1 MPLCPIQPDA
11 RLNSYWTLENAVVAL
26 LLALAFCSLVAFAR
40 VSDNQLKL
48 VILEVPDG
56 VCAFLKTPGGAHY
69 LLEGTAGGRP
79 EEGDSRLADRIVL
92 PFLYF
97 ERALRLEGLLL
108 ARPLGEHQGAAGQ
121 LIRELKIAE
130 VWAPPG
136 QPGKES
142 SLAALV
148 AGQRKTPVTEIER
161 GAVLRLAPLVDLE
174 VLSPARPRFK
184 GTGDDP
190 ANNSAAYRLV
200 YGSFRILFVCDLEAE
215 GLQELAD
222 SGQDL
227 RCDILVA
234 PRKGRDEAACASLLS
249 AARPDLLIASSTPTK
264 ASEQEDG
271 LGALADRFDCKL
283 VRTEVA
289 GAVKLTTDGAVWQV
303 TTQAESK
310 AQ

>member
-1 MPLCPIQPDA
+1 MPSCPIQPDS
-11 RLNSYWTLENAVVAL
+11 RLNSSWTRENALVVL
-26 LLALAFCSLVAFAR
+26 LLVLAFFSLLQFAR
-40 VSDNQLKL
+40 ASDNQLEL
-48 VILEVPDG
+48 VLLEVPDG

-121 LIRELKIAE
+121 LLRELKIAE

-136 QPGKES
+136 QPGQES

-148 AGQRKTPVTEIER
+148 AAQRKTPVTELER
-161 GAVLRLAPLVDLE
+161 GTVLRLAPLVELE
-174 VLSPARPRFK
+174 VLSPARPRFA
-184 GTGDDP
+184 GTADDP

-200 YGSFRILFVCDLEAE
+200 YGSFRVLFVCDLEAE
-215 GLQELAD
+215 GLEELAD

-227 RCDILVA
+227 HCDILVA

-249 AARPDLLIASSTPTK
+249 AARPSLLLASSAPKK
-264 ASEQEDG
+264 ASEPKDG
-271 LGALADRFDCKL
+271 LGDLANRFDCKL

-289 GAVKLTTDGAVWQV
+289 GAVRFVSDGALWQV